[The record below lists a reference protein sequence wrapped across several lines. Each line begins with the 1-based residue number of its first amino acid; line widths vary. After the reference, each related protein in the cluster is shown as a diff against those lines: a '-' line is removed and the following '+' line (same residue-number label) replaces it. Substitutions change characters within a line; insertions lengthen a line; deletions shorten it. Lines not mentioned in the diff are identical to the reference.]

1 MSPGVITRSKLT
13 PGDGDMHPAI
23 GQGKCSTPPLSTI
36 HERWVHT
43 MADRYRILA
52 VDDHDDILDLIRMT
66 LDADYDVVTLNS
78 AVELYELMDL
88 FEPDLLILD
97 IMMPRITGYQLVEIL
112 RKNPVTKELPIII
125 LSARSAASDI
135 KHGYRLGATLY
146 LTKPFQPDR
155 LHKNVKTQFDY
166 NPPASRRKSLPIEDF
181 SAQVSHR
188 PAFKKGHITL
198 GEGIPMKTSTVDARK
213 ILQNRVRRQMETEN
227 KGSSPG

>member
-1 MSPGVITRSKLT
+1 
-13 PGDGDMHPAI
+13 
-23 GQGKCSTPPLSTI
+23 
-36 HERWVHT
+36 

-52 VDDHDDILDLIRMT
+52 VDDHDDILELIRMT
-66 LDADYDVVTLNS
+66 LDPDYDVVTLNS

-112 RKNPVTKELPIII
+112 RKNPVTKDLPIII

-146 LTKPFQPDR
+146 LTKPFQPER
-155 LHKNVKTQFDY
+155 LLKNVKTQFDY
-166 NPPASRRKSLPIEDF
+166 NPPASRKKSLAIEDF

-188 PAFKKGHITL
+188 PAFKKGHISL
-198 GEGIPMKTSTVDARK
+198 GQGIPIKNSTVDARK
-213 ILQNRVRRQMETEN
+213 LIESKIRRQYQAEN
-227 KGSSPG
+227 KGSNPT